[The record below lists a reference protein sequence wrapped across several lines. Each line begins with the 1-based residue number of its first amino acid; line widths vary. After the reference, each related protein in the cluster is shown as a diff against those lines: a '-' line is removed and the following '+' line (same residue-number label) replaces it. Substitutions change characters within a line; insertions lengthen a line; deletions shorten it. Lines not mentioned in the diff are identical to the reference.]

1 MYGDITNRPE
11 YKSHMMRLQ
20 ATESYTVNSKGES
33 VPIHEVAW
41 GNENDVP
48 THMLSLIHIC
58 FFIENEWLFRLDIF
72 IFLLKEVINDSGE
85 TFIAKKVFTFVNS

>member
-1 MYGDITNRPE
+1 MG
-11 YKSHMMRLQ
+11 
-20 ATESYTVNSKGES
+20 SY
-33 VPIHEVAW
+33 
-41 GNENDVP
+41 
-48 THMLSLIHIC
+48 C